1 MTANHDLPAPD
12 FCTCQSG
19 SCGPQPPDKS
29 FVPMVWNIQLM
40 LNDPVDDKYPI
51 LLGFNEPN
59 HADQSDIEP
68 DVAAAAWIELQD
80 MYPDKVLP
88 QPLGLFLIDLM
99 TSDPRQPRP
108 SRRKCPLV

>member
-1 MTANHDLPAPD
+1 
-12 FCTCQSG
+12 
-19 SCGPQPPDKS
+19 
-29 FVPMVWNIQLM
+29 MVWNIQLM

-108 SRRKCPLV
+108 GRRKCPLV